1 MRIRTSIALGILFS
15 LASLASPP
23 LLQAATFSPAAG
35 QEEVPLVEGKAG
47 SGVIRFSASGVSERI
62 VRGRR
67 GAMLSIPIE
76 VDNRS
81 HKDLLL
87 NTLDIWVVTPD
98 GTVLSQ
104 PELRQNG
111 VAVWRAEVNAR
122 KRSQLVALFRLG
134 SAAAFDSFELHW
146 GGLLAYR
153 PRTGVVS
160 YAAAPGGGYVPQA
173 SAAAPSS
180 AGSESRGGVDDQYA
194 YEDISETDPYWTL
207 DDPGYWNEPYYGL
220 SYGFIYGDPWYSYG
234 YYPYYGYFGYG
245 YGYGYY
251 PPYYPGYPC
260 SGCSGSSGRQVKEDA
275 ILRQAGSSPVRDP
288 GRGRLV
294 DTATARSRGRAS
306 GEPGRVITTTSRSS
320 SGRVTG
326 SRTSS
331 RRSSVGRATTYRGSR
346 GSVGRSSGV
355 RSGGG
360 RSGGGRSSGVR
371 SGGGRSGGGRS
382 SGGRASGG
390 SRSSGRGRGR

>member
-81 HKDLLL
+81 HKDLLV

-173 SAAAPSS
+173 AAPSS
-180 AGSESRGGVDDQYA
+180 AGSGSGGGVDDQFA
-194 YEDISETDPYWTL
+194 YEDLDGADPYWTL
-207 DDPGYWNEPYYGL
+207 DDPDDWNEPYYGL
-220 SYGFIYGDPWYSYG
+220 SFGFVFGYPWYSYG
-234 YYPYYGYFGYG
+234 YYPYYGYPGYG
-245 YGYGYY
+245 YGFY

-275 ILRQAGSSPVRDP
+275 ILRQAGSSPVRDS

-306 GEPGRVITTTSRSS
+306 GEHGRVITTTSRSS

-346 GSVGRSSGV
+346 GSVGRSSV
-355 RSGGG
+355 G
-360 RSGGGRSSGVR
+360 RSGGGRSSGA
-371 SGGGRSGGGRS
+371 RSGGGRS
-382 SGGRASGG
+382 SGGRAGGGRSGGGRAGGG

>member
-15 LASLASPP
+15 LASP
-23 LLQAATFSPAAG
+23 LLVQAATFSPAEG

-81 HKDLLL
+81 HKDLLV

-98 GTVLSQ
+98 GTILSQ

-173 SAAAPSS
+173 SAPSS
-180 AGSESRGGVDDQYA
+180 AGSESERGVDDQLAYEDSYA
-194 YEDISETDPYWTL
+194 YEDPY
-207 DDPGYWNEPYYGL
+207 D
-220 SYGFIYGDPWYSYG
+220 
-234 YYPYYGYFGYG
+234 
-245 YGYGYY
+245 
-251 PPYYPGYPC
+251 
-260 SGCSGSSGRQVKEDA
+260 V
-275 ILRQAGSSPVRDP
+275 
-288 GRGRLV
+288 
-294 DTATARSRGRAS
+294 
-306 GEPGRVITTTSRSS
+306 
-320 SGRVTG
+320 
-326 SRTSS
+326 
-331 RRSSVGRATTYRGSR
+331 
-346 GSVGRSSGV
+346 
-355 RSGGG
+355 
-360 RSGGGRSSGVR
+360 
-371 SGGGRSGGGRS
+371 
-382 SGGRASGG
+382 
-390 SRSSGRGRGR
+390 